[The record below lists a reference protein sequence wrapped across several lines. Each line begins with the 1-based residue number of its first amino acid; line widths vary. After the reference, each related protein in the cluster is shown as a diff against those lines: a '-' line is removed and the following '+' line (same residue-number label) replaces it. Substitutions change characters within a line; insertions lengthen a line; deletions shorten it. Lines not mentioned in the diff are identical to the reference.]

1 MTVMSKQL
9 HRIMTS
15 PILMVVVALSFRLGV
30 MIHLHS
36 YQMGPYMDHF
46 RFGAEVGRIAQS
58 ITSGQGFSSPFHAP
72 TGPTAWVP
80 PVYPYLLAAV
90 FKLFGAY
97 TDASALIILSLNSLF
112 SAMTCSTIFS
122 IGLKTFGPT
131 VAIWAGWI
139 WAVLPSAVY
148 WPTTMVWES
157 SLSTLLLSLIF
168 LLTLHLQRS
177 TNGQAWLGFGLLWG
191 LVALTSPALLSLLP
205 FFGGWLCH
213 RLRRRGATCGRL
225 VGASALAFVLSVTP
239 WAVRNYLTFGE
250 LVLIRSNFGLEL
262 HQGNQE
268 GATGLRMWWLHPSV
282 NGNEMQ
288 KYHRMGEVGYMV
300 EKRREALSFIAEH
313 PRSFALLSLKRVV
326 YFWVGT
332 PHIARLFGF
341 FGRFAEAKRAFFI
354 LSSLFAFWGLYLAL
368 HERQTEA
375 FLFASLLFVY
385 PVVYY
390 VTHPAERY
398 RHPIEPEMVLL
409 AVYAVRGTIPR
420 HLPIFH

>member
-1 MTVMSKQL
+1 MTAMSKQL

-36 YQMGPYMDHF
+36 YQMGSYMDHF

-157 SLSTLLLSLIF
+157 SLSTLMLSLIF

-177 TNGQAWLGFGLLWG
+177 TNGQAWLAFGLLW
-191 LVALTSPALLSLLP
+191 
-205 FFGGWLCH
+205 
-213 RLRRRGATCGRL
+213 
-225 VGASALAFVLSVTP
+225 
-239 WAVRNYLTFGE
+239 
-250 LVLIRSNFGLEL
+250 
-262 HQGNQE
+262 
-268 GATGLRMWWLHPSV
+268 
-282 NGNEMQ
+282 
-288 KYHRMGEVGYMV
+288 
-300 EKRREALSFIAEH
+300 
-313 PRSFALLSLKRVV
+313 
-326 YFWVGT
+326 
-332 PHIARLFGF
+332 
-341 FGRFAEAKRAFFI
+341 
-354 LSSLFAFWGLYLAL
+354 
-368 HERQTEA
+368 
-375 FLFASLLFVY
+375 
-385 PVVYY
+385 
-390 VTHPAERY
+390 
-398 RHPIEPEMVLL
+398 
-409 AVYAVRGTIPR
+409 
-420 HLPIFH
+420 